1 MIRRPPR
8 STLSPSSAASDVYKR
23 QPVNDQLN
31 QDKYKNYFELSK
43 REKNLY
49 IGGRMAEY
57 AYYNMDQ
64 IVRKALDLSRKLL
77 ENEK

>member
-1 MIRRPPR
+1 MEP
-8 STLSPSSAASDVYKR
+8 YY
-23 QPVNDQLN
+23 PVNDQLN